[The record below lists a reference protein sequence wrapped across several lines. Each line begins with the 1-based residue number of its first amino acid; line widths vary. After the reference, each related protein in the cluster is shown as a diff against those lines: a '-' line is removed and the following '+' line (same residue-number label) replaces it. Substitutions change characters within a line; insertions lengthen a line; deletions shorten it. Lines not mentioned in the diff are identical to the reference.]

1 MMSRCFSAG
10 GVAGRAGTTSEPL
23 IDHPMPSTA
32 RPKGACARAT
42 PGTVP
47 PAIAGEAP
55 TGTWNTT
62 HGIAAAISRTAE
74 CVANRGAAYF
84 RKVPLFSP
92 PICRATRPTQDQL
105 FPVTMA
111 CIGATMYH
119 TTVTRPLRTRRN
131 QKSWSRT
138 DQNLSGA
145 DAVSAVQ
152 CVAMAA
158 PAEPSGR
165 DLLEAALRGAA
176 PPPPY
181 LRLLNM
187 RFVAVAHGSAT
198 FEMPATSEL
207 YNPHNAVHGGAI
219 TSLADSAMGFA
230 VFSTLGAGETFT
242 TAELHVNFLK
252 AATADSGMLRS
263 IGRVVQRGQQVA
275 VAEADV
281 LDQQNQLI
289 ARAGPTNII
298 LQRRAAQPAATPA
311 PPEAAPPAPSEPPV
325 RFAPPP
331 SPLERPSTPTV
342 SPSMTTE
349 LISMAPLARSKR
361 KIRTF
366 AGDIAY
372 IRQGQGPA
380 VLLLHGIP
388 SSSYLWR
395 DVIGSLS
402 ASFDVLAPDLLGYGD
417 SDKRLDADLSIAA
430 QARYMVAFMETIGIH
445 QTAIIGHDIGGGV
458 AQLMAV
464 DEPDRVARLIL
475 IDSAVDNNWPVP
487 VIARLKEPAWD
498 QIMVN
503 IDLRK
508 GLREGLE
515 KGIVTAG
522 RVTDEVV
529 DEWTRPFQ
537 DLGGRRAYLR
547 AARALNNRDLVGRS
561 KHIEEIETPTLIL
574 WGGKGGFAG

>member
-1 MMSRCFSAG
+1 
-10 GVAGRAGTTSEPL
+10 
-23 IDHPMPSTA
+23 
-32 RPKGACARAT
+32 
-42 PGTVP
+42 
-47 PAIAGEAP
+47 
-55 TGTWNTT
+55 
-62 HGIAAAISRTAE
+62 
-74 CVANRGAAYF
+74 
-84 RKVPLFSP
+84 
-92 PICRATRPTQDQL
+92 
-105 FPVTMA
+105 
-111 CIGATMYH
+111 
-119 TTVTRPLRTRRN
+119 
-131 QKSWSRT
+131 
-138 DQNLSGA
+138 
-145 DAVSAVQ
+145 
-152 CVAMAA
+152 MAA

-165 DLLEAALRGAA
+165 DILEAALRGAA
-176 PPPPY
+176 PSPPY

-187 RFVAVAHGSAT
+187 RFIAVADGSAT
-198 FEMPATSEL
+198 FEMPSTSEL
-207 YNPHNAVHGGAI
+207 YNPNSVVHGGAI

-230 VFSTLGAGETFT
+230 VFSTLAPGESFT
-242 TAELHVNFLK
+242 TAELHINFLK
-252 AATADSGMLRS
+252 AVTTESGMLRS

-281 LDQQNQLI
+281 LNQQNQLI
-289 ARAGPTNII
+289 ARAGSTNII
-298 LQRRAAQPAATPA
+298 LQARVPAAAPA
-311 PPEAAPPAPSEPPV
+311 PWTAPPPPPPDAAPATTSEPPPSFAAPPS
-325 RFAPPP
+325 R
-331 SPLERPSTPTV
+331 LERSTPTV

-395 DVIGSLS
+395 DIIGPLS
-402 ASFDVLAPDLLGYGD
+402 TTFEVLAPDLLGYGD

-430 QARYMVAFMETIGIH
+430 QARYMVAFMETLGVH
-445 QTAIIGHDIGGGV
+445 QAAVIGHDIGGGV

-464 DEPDRVARLIL
+464 DEPQRVARLVL

-503 IDLRK
+503 IDMRK

-515 KGIVTAG
+515 KGMVTG
-522 RVTDEVV
+522 DRVTDEVV

-547 AARALNNRDLVGRS
+547 AARALNNRDLVSRS
-561 KHIEEIETPTLIL
+561 KHLEEMETPTLIL
-574 WGGKGGFAG
+574 WGANDPFLEPRWAEVLQRKFRNSTVEIIDPGGHFLPIDRPDAVVEAITRFLTTR

>member
-1 MMSRCFSAG
+1 M
-10 GVAGRAGTTSEPL
+10 
-23 IDHPMPSTA
+23 
-32 RPKGACARAT
+32 
-42 PGTVP
+42 
-47 PAIAGEAP
+47 
-55 TGTWNTT
+55 
-62 HGIAAAISRTAE
+62 AAA
-74 CVANRGAAYF
+74 
-84 RKVPLFSP
+84 
-92 PICRATRPTQDQL
+92 
-105 FPVTMA
+105 
-111 CIGATMYH
+111 
-119 TTVTRPLRTRRN
+119 
-131 QKSWSRT
+131 
-138 DQNLSGA
+138 
-145 DAVSAVQ
+145 
-152 CVAMAA
+152 
-158 PAEPSGR
+158 AEPSGR

-187 RFVAVAHGSAT
+187 RFVAVTDGSAT
-198 FEMPATSEL
+198 FEMPSTSQL
-207 YNPHNAVHGGAI
+207 YNPNNVVHGGAI

-230 VFSTLGAGETFT
+230 VFSTLAPGENFT

-252 AATADSGMLRS
+252 AVTADSGMLRS

-289 ARAGPTNII
+289 ARAGSTNII
-298 LQRRAAQPAATPA
+298 LQPRPPAAQP
-311 PPEAAPPAPSEPPV
+311 
-325 RFAPPP
+325 PP
-331 SPLERPSTPTV
+331 SVLERPSTPTV
-342 SPSMTTE
+342 SPSMATE
-349 LISMAPLARSKR
+349 LISAAPLATSKR
-361 KIRTF
+361 KVRTF

-372 IRQGQGPA
+372 IRKGQGPP

-395 DVIGSLS
+395 DVIDPLS
-402 ASFDVLAPDLLGYGD
+402 TTFDVLAPDLLGYGD

-430 QARYMVAFMETIGIH
+430 QARYMVAFMETLGVH
-445 QTAIIGHDIGGGV
+445 QAAVIGHDIGGGV

-464 DEPDRVARLIL
+464 DEPQRVARLIL

-503 IDLRK
+503 IDMRK

-515 KGIVTAG
+515 TGIVTAG

-547 AARALNNRDLVGRS
+547 AARALNNRDLISRS
-561 KHIEEIETPTLIL
+561 NHIEEIETPTLIL
-574 WGGKGGFAG
+574 WGANDAFLEPRWAETLQRKFRNSSVEIIDPGGHFLPLDRPDAVVAAVTRFLTTR

>member
-1 MMSRCFSAG
+1 MLG
-10 GVAGRAGTTSEPL
+10 GT
-23 IDHPMPSTA
+23 
-32 RPKGACARAT
+32 
-42 PGTVP
+42 
-47 PAIAGEAP
+47 
-55 TGTWNTT
+55 
-62 HGIAAAISRTAE
+62 
-74 CVANRGAAYF
+74 
-84 RKVPLFSP
+84 
-92 PICRATRPTQDQL
+92 
-105 FPVTMA
+105 
-111 CIGATMYH
+111 
-119 TTVTRPLRTRRN
+119 
-131 QKSWSRT
+131 
-138 DQNLSGA
+138 
-145 DAVSAVQ
+145 AVQ

-181 LRLLNM
+181 VRLLNM
-187 RFVAVAHGSAT
+187 RFIAVADGSAT

-207 YNPHNAVHGGAI
+207 YNPNNVVHGGAI

-230 VFSTLGAGETFT
+230 VFSTLAPGETFT
-242 TAELHVNFLK
+242 TAELHINFLK
-252 AATADSGMLRS
+252 AVTADSGMLRS

-281 LDQQNQLI
+281 LDQHNQMI
-289 ARAGPTNII
+289 ARASSTNLI
-298 LQRRAAQPAATPA
+298 LHPRPPAAL
-311 PPEAAPPAPSEPPV
+311 PPRFAAPPST
-325 RFAPPP
+325 
-331 SPLERPSTPTV
+331 LERPSTPTV
-342 SPSMTTE
+342 SPPMTTE

-372 IRQGQGPA
+372 IRKGQGPA

-395 DVIGSLS
+395 DMIDPLS
-402 ASFDVLAPDLLGYGD
+402 TSFDVLAPDLLGYGD

-430 QARYMVAFMETIGIH
+430 QARYMVVFMETLGVH
-445 QTAIIGHDIGGGV
+445 QAAVVGHDIGGGV

-464 DEPDRVARLIL
+464 DEPGRAARLIL
-475 IDSAVDNNWPVP
+475 IDTAVDNNWPVP
-487 VIARLKEPAWD
+487 VVARLKEPAWD

-503 IDLRK
+503 IDMRK

-515 KGIVTAG
+515 KGMVTPG

-574 WGGKGGFAG
+574 WGADDAYLEPRWAEVLQRKFRNSTVEIIDPGGHFLPLDRPDAVVEAITRFLTTR

>member
-1 MMSRCFSAG
+1 
-10 GVAGRAGTTSEPL
+10 
-23 IDHPMPSTA
+23 
-32 RPKGACARAT
+32 
-42 PGTVP
+42 
-47 PAIAGEAP
+47 
-55 TGTWNTT
+55 
-62 HGIAAAISRTAE
+62 
-74 CVANRGAAYF
+74 
-84 RKVPLFSP
+84 
-92 PICRATRPTQDQL
+92 
-105 FPVTMA
+105 
-111 CIGATMYH
+111 
-119 TTVTRPLRTRRN
+119 
-131 QKSWSRT
+131 
-138 DQNLSGA
+138 
-145 DAVSAVQ
+145 
-152 CVAMAA
+152 MAA

-165 DLLEAALRGAA
+165 DLLEAALHGAA

-181 LRLLNM
+181 VRLLNM
-187 RFVAVAHGSAT
+187 RFIAVADGSAT

-207 YNPHNAVHGGAI
+207 YNPNNVVHGGAI

-230 VFSTLGAGETFT
+230 VFSTLAPGETFT
-242 TAELHVNFLK
+242 TAELHINFLK
-252 AATADSGMLRS
+252 AVTADSGMLRS

-281 LDQQNQLI
+281 LDQQNQMI
-289 ARAGPTNII
+289 ARASSTNLI
-298 LQRRAAQPAATPA
+298 LHPRPAAAQPPAWTAA
-311 PPEAAPPAPSEPPV
+311 PPERAPAITLEPPPRFAAPPSA
-325 RFAPPP
+325 
-331 SPLERPSTPTV
+331 LERPSTPTV

-372 IRQGQGPA
+372 IRKGQGPPL
-380 VLLLHGIP
+380 LLLHGIP

-395 DVIGSLS
+395 DVIDPLS
-402 ASFDVLAPDLLGYGD
+402 MSFDVLAPDLLGYGD

-430 QARYMVAFMETIGIH
+430 QARYMVAFMETLGVH
-445 QTAIIGHDIGGGV
+445 QAAVIGHDIGGGV

-464 DEPDRVARLIL
+464 DELGRVARLIL

-503 IDLRK
+503 IDMRK

-515 KGIVTAG
+515 KGMVTPG
-522 RVTDEVV
+522 RVTDEVI

-547 AARALNNRDLVGRS
+547 ATRALNNRDLVGRS

-574 WGGKGGFAG
+574 WGANDAYLEPRWAEVLQRKFRNSTVEIIDPGGHFLPLDRPDAVVEAITRFLTTR

>member
-92 PICRATRPTQDQL
+92 PICRSTRPTQDQL
-105 FPVTMA
+105 FPATMA
-111 CIGATMYH
+111 CIAATMYH

-145 DAVSAVQ
+145 EAASAVQ

-181 LRLLNM
+181 LQLLNM
-187 RFVAVAHGSAT
+187 RFIAVADGSAT
-198 FEMPATSEL
+198 FEMPATSQL
-207 YNPHNAVHGGAI
+207 YNPNNVVHGGAI

-230 VFSTLGAGETFT
+230 VFSTLAPGENFT

-252 AATADSGMLRS
+252 AVTADSGMLRS
-263 IGRVVQRGQQVA
+263 VGRVVQRGQQVA

-289 ARAGPTNII
+289 ARAGSTNII
-298 LQRRAAQPAATPA
+298 LHPRPAAAQP
-311 PPEAAPPAPSEPPV
+311 
-325 RFAPPP
+325 PP
-331 SPLERPSTPTV
+331 SALERPLTPTV
-342 SPSMTTE
+342 SPSMTPE
-349 LISMAPLARSKR
+349 RIGMAPLATSKR
-361 KIRTF
+361 KVRTF

-372 IRQGQGPA
+372 VRKGQGPP

-395 DVIGSLS
+395 DVIDPLS
-402 ASFDVLAPDLLGYGD
+402 TTFDVLAPDLLGYGD

-430 QARYMVAFMETIGIH
+430 QARYMVAFLETLGVH
-445 QTAIIGHDIGGGV
+445 QAAVIGHDIGGGV

-464 DEPDRVARLIL
+464 DEPQRVARLIL

-503 IDLRK
+503 IDMRK
-508 GLREGLE
+508 GLCEGLE
-515 KGIVTAG
+515 TGMVTAG

-547 AARALNNRDLVGRS
+547 AARALNNRDLISRS

-574 WGGKGGFAG
+574 WGANDAFLEPRWAEALQRKFRNSTVEIIDP

>member
-1 MMSRCFSAG
+1 MRAMS
-10 GVAGRAGTTSEPL
+10 
-23 IDHPMPSTA
+23 
-32 RPKGACARAT
+32 
-42 PGTVP
+42 
-47 PAIAGEAP
+47 
-55 TGTWNTT
+55 
-62 HGIAAAISRTAE
+62 
-74 CVANRGAAYF
+74 
-84 RKVPLFSP
+84 
-92 PICRATRPTQDQL
+92 
-105 FPVTMA
+105 
-111 CIGATMYH
+111 
-119 TTVTRPLRTRRN
+119 
-131 QKSWSRT
+131 
-138 DQNLSGA
+138 
-145 DAVSAVQ
+145 
-152 CVAMAA
+152 A

-165 DLLEAALRGAA
+165 DLLEAALHGAA

-181 LRLLNM
+181 VRLLNM
-187 RFVAVAHGSAT
+187 RFIAVADGSAT
-198 FEMPATSEL
+198 FEMPPTSEL
-207 YNPHNAVHGGAI
+207 YNPNNVVHGGAI

-230 VFSTLGAGETFT
+230 VFSTLAPGETFT

-252 AATADSGMLRS
+252 AATAESGMLRS

-289 ARAGPTNII
+289 ARASSTNII
-298 LQRRAAQPAATPA
+298 LQRRAAQPAWA
-311 PPEAAPPAPSEPPV
+311 AAPAETAPAVTSEPPA

-331 SPLERPSTPTV
+331 SPLERPPTPTV

-349 LISMAPLARSKR
+349 LISTAPLARSKR

-366 AGDIAY
+366 AGDVAY
-372 IRQGQGPA
+372 LRQGQGPA

-395 DVIGSLS
+395 DIIDPLS
-402 ASFDVLAPDLLGYGD
+402 ATFDVLAPDLLGYGD

-430 QARYMVAFMETIGIH
+430 QARYMVAFMETLGVH
-445 QTAIIGHDIGGGV
+445 QAAVIGHDIGGGV

-464 DEPDRVARLIL
+464 DEPQRVARLTL

-515 KGIVTAG
+515 KGMVTAG

-547 AARALNNRDLVGRS
+547 AARALNNRDLVSRS
-561 KHIEEIETPTLIL
+561 KHIEELEMPTLIL
-574 WGGKGGFAG
+574 WGANDAFLEPRWAEVLQRKFRTSTVEIIDPGGHFLPLDRPDAVIEAVTRFLTTR

>member
-1 MMSRCFSAG
+1 MRAMS
-10 GVAGRAGTTSEPL
+10 
-23 IDHPMPSTA
+23 
-32 RPKGACARAT
+32 
-42 PGTVP
+42 
-47 PAIAGEAP
+47 
-55 TGTWNTT
+55 
-62 HGIAAAISRTAE
+62 
-74 CVANRGAAYF
+74 
-84 RKVPLFSP
+84 
-92 PICRATRPTQDQL
+92 
-105 FPVTMA
+105 
-111 CIGATMYH
+111 
-119 TTVTRPLRTRRN
+119 
-131 QKSWSRT
+131 
-138 DQNLSGA
+138 
-145 DAVSAVQ
+145 
-152 CVAMAA
+152 A

-181 LRLLNM
+181 VRLLNM
-187 RFVAVAHGSAT
+187 RFIAVADGSAT
-198 FEMPATSEL
+198 FEMPPTSEL
-207 YNPHNAVHGGAI
+207 YNPNHVVHGGAI

-230 VFSTLGAGETFT
+230 VFSTLAPGETFT

-252 AATADSGMLRS
+252 AVTAESGMLRS

-289 ARAGPTNII
+289 ARASSTNII
-298 LQRRAAQPAATPA
+298 LPRRATQPAWA
-311 PPEAAPPAPSEPPV
+311 AAPAETAPGVTSEPPA

-331 SPLERPSTPTV
+331 SPLERPATPTV

-349 LISMAPLARSKR
+349 LISTAPLAQSKR

-366 AGDIAY
+366 AGDVAY
-372 IRQGQGPA
+372 LRQGQGPA

-395 DVIGSLS
+395 DIIDPLS
-402 ASFDVLAPDLLGYGD
+402 ATFDVLAPDLLGYGD

-430 QARYMVAFMETIGIH
+430 QARYMVAFMETLGVH
-445 QTAIIGHDIGGGV
+445 QAAVIGHDIGGGV

-464 DEPDRVARLIL
+464 DEPQRVARLTL

-515 KGIVTAG
+515 KGMVTAN

-547 AARALNNRDLVGRS
+547 AARALNNRDLVSRS
-561 KHIEEIETPTLIL
+561 KHIEELEMPTLIL
-574 WGGKGGFAG
+574 WGANDAFLEPRWAEVLQRKFRTSTVEIIDPGGHFLPLDRPDAVIEAVTRFLTTR

>member
-1 MMSRCFSAG
+1 MRAMS
-10 GVAGRAGTTSEPL
+10 
-23 IDHPMPSTA
+23 
-32 RPKGACARAT
+32 
-42 PGTVP
+42 
-47 PAIAGEAP
+47 
-55 TGTWNTT
+55 
-62 HGIAAAISRTAE
+62 
-74 CVANRGAAYF
+74 
-84 RKVPLFSP
+84 
-92 PICRATRPTQDQL
+92 
-105 FPVTMA
+105 
-111 CIGATMYH
+111 
-119 TTVTRPLRTRRN
+119 
-131 QKSWSRT
+131 
-138 DQNLSGA
+138 
-145 DAVSAVQ
+145 
-152 CVAMAA
+152 A

-181 LRLLNM
+181 VRLLNM
-187 RFVAVAHGSAT
+187 RFIAVADGSAT
-198 FEMPATSEL
+198 FEMPSTSEL
-207 YNPHNAVHGGAI
+207 YNPNNVVHGGAI

-230 VFSTLGAGETFT
+230 VLSTLAPGENFT
-242 TAELHVNFLK
+242 TAELHVNFLR
-252 AATADSGMLRS
+252 AVTAESGTLRS

-289 ARAGPTNII
+289 ARASSTNII
-298 LQRRAAQPAATPA
+298 LQRRVAQPAWA
-311 PPEAAPPAPSEPPV
+311 AAPAETAPAGTSEPST

-331 SPLERPSTPTV
+331 SPLERPATPAV

-349 LISMAPLARSKR
+349 LISTAPLARSKR

-366 AGDIAY
+366 AGDVAY
-372 IRQGQGPA
+372 LRKGQGPA

-395 DVIGSLS
+395 DVIDPLS
-402 ASFDVLAPDLLGYGD
+402 ATFDVLAPDLLGYGD

-430 QARYMVAFMETIGIH
+430 QARYMVAFMETLGLH
-445 QTAIIGHDIGGGV
+445 QAAVIGHDIGGGV

-464 DEPDRVARLIL
+464 DEPQRVARLTL

-515 KGIVTAG
+515 KGMVTAD

-547 AARALNNRDLVGRS
+547 AARALNNRDLVSRS
-561 KHIEEIETPTLIL
+561 KHIEELETPTLIL
-574 WGGKGGFAG
+574 WGANDAFLEPRWAEVLQRKFRNSTVEIIDPGGHFLPLDRPDAVTEAITRFLTTR

>member
-1 MMSRCFSAG
+1 
-10 GVAGRAGTTSEPL
+10 V
-23 IDHPMPSTA
+23 A
-32 RPKGACARAT
+32 RPYNG
-42 PGTVP
+42 
-47 PAIAGEAP
+47 
-55 TGTWNTT
+55 
-62 HGIAAAISRTAE
+62 
-74 CVANRGAAYF
+74 
-84 RKVPLFSP
+84 
-92 PICRATRPTQDQL
+92 
-105 FPVTMA
+105 
-111 CIGATMYH
+111 
-119 TTVTRPLRTRRN
+119 
-131 QKSWSRT
+131 
-138 DQNLSGA
+138 
-145 DAVSAVQ
+145 
-152 CVAMAA
+152 VAMAA

-187 RFVAVAHGSAT
+187 RFVAVTDGSAT
-198 FEMPATSEL
+198 FEMPSTSQL
-207 YNPHNAVHGGAI
+207 YNPNNVVHGGAI

-230 VFSTLGAGETFT
+230 VFSTLAPGESFT

-252 AATADSGMLRS
+252 AVTADSGMLRS
-263 IGRVVQRGQQVA
+263 VGRVVQRGQQVA

-281 LDQQNQLI
+281 LDQQNQLV
-289 ARAGPTNII
+289 ARAGSTNII
-298 LQRRAAQPAATPA
+298 LQPRPAAAQP
-311 PPEAAPPAPSEPPV
+311 
-325 RFAPPP
+325 PP
-331 SPLERPSTPTV
+331 SALERPLTPTV

-349 LISMAPLARSKR
+349 LIGMAPLATSKR
-361 KIRTF
+361 KVRTF

-372 IRQGQGPA
+372 VRKGQGPP

-395 DVIGSLS
+395 DVIDPLS
-402 ASFDVLAPDLLGYGD
+402 TTFDVLAPDLLGYGD

-430 QARYMVAFMETIGIH
+430 QARYMVAFLETLGVH
-445 QTAIIGHDIGGGV
+445 QAAVIGHDIGGGV

-464 DEPDRVARLIL
+464 DEPQRVARLIL

-503 IDLRK
+503 IDMRK

-515 KGIVTAG
+515 TGVVTAG

-547 AARALNNRDLVGRS
+547 AARALNNRDLISRS

-574 WGGKGGFAG
+574 WGANDAFLEPRWAEALQRKFRNSTVEIIDPGGHFLPLDRPDAVVEAVTRFLTTR